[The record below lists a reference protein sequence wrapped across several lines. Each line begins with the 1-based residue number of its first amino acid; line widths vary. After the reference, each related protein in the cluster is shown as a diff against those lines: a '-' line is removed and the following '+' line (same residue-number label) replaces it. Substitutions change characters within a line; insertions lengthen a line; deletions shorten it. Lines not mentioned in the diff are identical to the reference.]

1 MNEQKLTKYLASYK
15 EWLMKNPSAANE
27 AKQAR
32 MEAQQ
37 KVQAFT
43 KERLLSLSEDELFE
57 YLSPLWAMAM
67 WGNKHYQIDNII
79 EANGIE
85 LLRKQFANLIY
96 GEAGIEKRWDDFRS
110 KIKGIGPAI
119 MSELLCKTYP
129 SQYLL
134 WNKKTYTG
142 FKTLNINNLP
152 RYEARLDGK
161 MYAQLSGI
169 GRELL
174 AKSQEY
180 GYNEI
185 CDLLAL
191 NSFIWNELQED
202 STDCTIPDKEEE
214 LIATSKKDATFIHN
228 DIRDKVAEIGH
239 CLGTFIHNDIRDK
252 VAEIGHCLGFRA
264 EVEKKVAAGAVVDA
278 LWEVTIGNMGRVI
291 YVFEVQTSG
300 SIDSLILNLM
310 KAKNNKAVQG
320 LVAVTDQKQIER
332 IKKEI
337 ESLPIKDEVRFW
349 DYTEVL
355 RIHEALQFV
364 NESINRLGLV
374 PNGL

>member
-15 EWLMKNPSAANE
+15 EWLIKNPSAANE
-27 AKQAR
+27 AKQEQ

-37 KVQAFT
+37 KAHAFT
-43 KERLLSLSEDELFE
+43 KERLLSLSEDDLFE

-96 GEAGIEKRWDDFRS
+96 GEADIEKRWDDFRS

-142 FKTLNINNLP
+142 FKTLNMNNLP

-161 MYAQLSGI
+161 MYALLSSI

-202 STDCTIPDKEEE
+202 STDCTISDKEEE
-214 LIATSKKDATFIHN
+214 LIATSKKDA
-228 DIRDKVAEIGH
+228 
-239 CLGTFIHNDIRDK
+239 TFIHNDIRDK

-278 LWEVTIGNMGRVI
+278 IWEVTIGNMGRVI

-320 LVAVTDQKQIER
+320 IVAVTDQTQIER

-337 ESLPIKDEVRFW
+337 ESLPIKDEVKFW

-355 RIHEALQFV
+355 KIHEALQFV

>member
-15 EWLMKNPSAANE
+15 EWLTKNPSAANE
-27 AKQAR
+27 AKQEQ

-37 KVQAFT
+37 KAHAFT
-43 KERLLSLSEDELFE
+43 KERLLSLSEDDLFE

-79 EANGIE
+79 EA
-85 LLRKQFANLIY
+85 
-96 GEAGIEKRWDDFRS
+96 RS

-129 SQYLL
+129 AQYLL

-161 MYAQLSGI
+161 MYEQLSGI

-191 NSFIWNELQED
+191 NSFIWNKLQDD

-239 CLGTFIHNDIRDK
+239 CLG
-252 VAEIGHCLGFRA
+252 FRA
-264 EVEKKVAAGAVVDA
+264 EVEKKPDTK
-278 LWEVTIGNMGRVI
+278 LNESQ
-291 YVFEVQTSG
+291 EQQSG
-300 SIDSLILNLM
+300 SRHCRRHRP
-310 KAKNNKAVQG
+310 K
-320 LVAVTDQKQIER
+320 TD
-332 IKKEI
+332 
-337 ESLPIKDEVRFW
+337 
-349 DYTEVL
+349 
-355 RIHEALQFV
+355 
-364 NESINRLGLV
+364 
-374 PNGL
+374 